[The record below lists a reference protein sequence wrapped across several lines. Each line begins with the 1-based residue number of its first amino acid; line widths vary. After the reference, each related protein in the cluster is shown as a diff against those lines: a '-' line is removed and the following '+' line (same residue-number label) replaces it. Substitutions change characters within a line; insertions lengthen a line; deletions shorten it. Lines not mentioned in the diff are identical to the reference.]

1 MAATEPADGWPGN
14 VSWYG
19 SGRRDIEVV
28 TATGN
33 WYHSGEGLVPL
44 RWVFVRDRTGTHRD
58 DYLFSTDPEM
68 AAARWSRRTPVVG
81 RSRPPSKNCVTR
93 TGDDARMEEAT
104 VLRPVPCLLGCSR
117 WSRRCTTCC
126 RWARARSRVE
136 WPGKVETTF
145 PDAITA
151 AGVGCG

>member
-1 MAATEPADGWPGN
+1 MAATEPAEQTACD

-58 DYLFSTDPEM
+58 DYLFSTDPGN
-68 AAARWSRRTPVVG
+68 G
-81 RSRPPSKNCVTR
+81 RSSGGRDVH
-93 TGDDARMEEAT
+93 
-104 VLRPVPCLLGCSR
+104 
-117 WSRRCTTCC
+117 
-126 RWARARSRVE
+126 RSLV
-136 WPGKVETTF
+136 
-145 PDAITA
+145 D
-151 AGVGCG
+151 